1 MIGAIIAGLKAVQD
15 FKNEIGAGSGGAQTQ
30 NNQASG
36 ASLLNSLTAKSN
48 SGYGYGVD
56 NNFYGHMTVP
66 SARKDVNVI
75 GNAGKAFNK
84 ITKEDKAFSR
94 SSNLSGK
101 KGDCRKAK

>member
-1 MIGAIIAGLKAVQD
+1 
-15 FKNEIGAGSGGAQTQ
+15 
-30 NNQASG
+30 
-36 ASLLNSLTAKSN
+36 
-48 SGYGYGVD
+48 
-56 NNFYGHMTVP
+56 MTVP
-66 SARKDVNVI
+66 SARKDVNII